1 MKNTTMNKTSIFWM
15 SAAMALSDVVMLRC
29 TAGTP
34 AALIYALLAGSAMVI
49 MVQAATAHL
58 EQV

>member
-1 MKNTTMNKTSIFWM
+1 MNKTSIFWM

-29 TAGTP
+29 TAGTS